1 MTRNFGFTIIN
12 LQYFEIGKVKAMKK
26 RKLIFAVSTA
36 VLLVVLSVITYAATA
51 VRINDT
57 MVFLHET
64 DTVNL
69 KLLNSSSKYKVE
81 WSSSDKSVATVS
93 SSGLVTAK
101 KEGTATIYAKYRDKK
116 YSSTVRVSK
125 YWTEKGLKSL
135 IKKTESSNNWKDGTA
150 LKCLNKVPYKFY
162 NITVQEISVKKY
174 HYTGTWFGTQQK
186 YKYLITIKGSYTGSI
201 TQEDRI
207 TLKFTRSDGAAC
219 DPTRYYPFSTQKESN
234 TNSKFTKSGKNFTLT
249 VAQYNI
255 WCDFDEFFIYYQSPD
270 ANPTSAAVSQNTA
283 SKSID
288 IASCGTDP
296 NSGNI
301 IIKFHP
307 SGWDGGVKSSSR
319 YVNVDIDGKAFSAK
333 ATVNGTPDADGLATI
348 TVYSSKLDPADGSV
362 ITVNISAG
370 LVISKSGAQE
380 SQAFCVS
387 VEHVS

>member
-1 MTRNFGFTIIN
+1 
-12 LQYFEIGKVKAMKK
+12 MKK

-57 MVFLHET
+57 RVFLHET

-69 KLLNSSSKYKVE
+69 KLLNSSSKYKVV
-81 WSSSDKSVATVS
+81 WSSSNKSVATVS
-93 SSGLVTAK
+93 SSGVVTAK

-135 IKKTESSNNWKDGTA
+135 IKKTESSNNWKDGTS
-150 LKCLNKVPYKFY
+150 LKCLTRVPYKFY

-207 TLKFTRSDGAAC
+207 TLQFTRSDGAAW
-219 DPTRYYPFSTQKESN
+219 DPIRSYPFSTQKVSN
-234 TNSKFTKSGKNFTLT
+234 INSKFTKSGKNFTLT

-255 WCDFDEFFIYYQSPD
+255 WCDFDEFFIYYQSPTT
-270 ANPTSAAVSQNTA
+270 NPTSAPVTQKKVS
-283 SKSID
+283 KDID
-288 IASCGTDP
+288 IISCGTDP
-296 NSGNI
+296 NNGNFI
-301 IIKFHP
+301 ITFDP
-307 SGWDGGVKSSSR
+307 SGWDGGVKDSTG
-319 YVNVDIDGKAFSAK
+319 YVTVDIDGTSFPAK
-333 ATVNGTPDADGLATI
+333 ATVSGKTDANGNATI
-348 TVYSSKLDPADGSV
+348 TIYSSEREPADGSV
-362 ITVNISAG
+362 ITVNIGDG
-370 LVISKSGAQE
+370 LVKSKNGTQE
-380 SQAFCVS
+380 SKAFSSS
-387 VEHVS
+387 VEHKTP

>member
-207 TLKFTRSDGAAC
+207 TLKFTRSDGAAW

-234 TNSKFTKSGKNFTLT
+234 INSKFTKSGKNFTLT

-307 SGWDGGVKSSSR
+307 SGWDGGVKSSSG
-319 YVNVDIDGKAFSAK
+319 YVNVDIDGKTFPAK

-380 SQAFCVS
+380 SQAFRVS

>member
-57 MVFLHET
+57 RVFLHET

-150 LKCLNKVPYKFY
+150 LKCLNKVPYRVG
-162 NITVQEISVKKY
+162 NITVNEISVKKY

-186 YKYLITIKGSYTGSI
+186 YKYLITVKGSYTGSI
-201 TQEDRI
+201 NGWGPLILQ
-207 TLKFTRSDGAAC
+207 FTRSDGASTE
-219 DPTRYYPFSTQKESN
+219 PEHYYFTTEK
-234 TNSKFTKSGKNFTLT
+234 TLLGNSKFTKSGKNFTLT

>member
-57 MVFLHET
+57 RVFLHET

-207 TLKFTRSDGAAC
+207 TLKFTRSDGAAW

-255 WCDFDEFFIYYQSPD
+255 WCDFDEFFIYYNNEPPMMTMP
-270 ANPTSAAVSQNTA
+270 ATTAPAAIVPTTRV
-283 SKSID
+283 
-288 IASCGTDP
+288 
-296 NSGNI
+296 
-301 IIKFHP
+301 
-307 SGWDGGVKSSSR
+307 
-319 YVNVDIDGKAFSAK
+319 
-333 ATVNGTPDADGLATI
+333 
-348 TVYSSKLDPADGSV
+348 GS
-362 ITVNISAG
+362 
-370 LVISKSGAQE
+370 
-380 SQAFCVS
+380 
-387 VEHVS
+387 